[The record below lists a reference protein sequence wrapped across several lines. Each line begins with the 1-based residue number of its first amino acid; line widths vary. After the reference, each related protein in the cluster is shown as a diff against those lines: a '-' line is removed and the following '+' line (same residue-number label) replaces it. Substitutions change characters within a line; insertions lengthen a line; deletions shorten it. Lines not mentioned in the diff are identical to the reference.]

1 MITHTPLGILG
12 GYTVPKVMAQYVF
25 PNTATMLAF
34 VELHTPMPLIARIGL
49 VALLLL
55 SPILFMG
62 FLYTRSNEW
71 RQKW

>member
-1 MITHTPLGILG
+1 MD
-12 GYTVPKVMAQYVF
+12 QYVF
-25 PNTATMLAF
+25 PDTATMLAF

-62 FLYTRSNEW
+62 FLYTRTNEW